1 MDLVFTSTIWWKI
14 SASINGDNM
23 TEVKLKLI
31 GTEQLSKEKPFED
44 SEFLYLT
51 TKTLFGD
58 KLPYIMGELR
68 AWVIDEHQWGDSYFA
83 DAIEV
88 EDKTYFSLK
97 MNYRSIPA
105 LSREESTQLLYD
117 IIESFTLYLNE
128 IEWLEE

>member
-1 MDLVFTSTIWWKI
+1 
-14 SASINGDNM
+14 M

-44 SEFLYLT
+44 AEFLYLT
-51 TKTLFGD
+51 TETLFGD
-58 KLPYIMGELR
+58 KLPHIIEELR
-68 AWVIDEHQWGDSYFA
+68 AWDIDEHQWGDAYFA

-88 EDKTYFSLK
+88 GDKTYISLK

-105 LSREESTQLLYD
+105 LSKEESTQLLYD
-117 IIESFTLYLNE
+117 IMESFTLYLNE